1 MNSATLP
8 TRQEINVYDSLDER
22 SACEHFLG
30 KTLEEAEA
38 LFRENSLYYQED
50 LMFMGASA
58 FRFYVQAA
66 INYIQSESAI
76 GDGAIISCFASIL
89 EHRLEH
95 EPQALAPVIPQL
107 LSACRFITEHW
118 DSFDL
123 TPEIYVGLRERYIAL
138 ERSLARAGREAGPQ

>member
-22 SACEHFLG
+22 SACQHFLG

-50 LMFMGASA
+50 LMFMGVSA

-66 INYIQSESAI
+66 VNYIQSESAT
-76 GDGAIISCFASIL
+76 GDGGIISCFEGIL
-89 EHRLEH
+89 AHRLEYQS
-95 EPQALAPVIPQL
+95 QALVPVIPQL
-107 LSACRFITEHW
+107 VSTCRFITSHW
-118 DSFDL
+118 DRFDVS
-123 TPEIYVGLRERYIAL
+123 PEIYVGLKERYVAL
-138 ERSLARAGREAGPQ
+138 EQSLARAGREEGPQ